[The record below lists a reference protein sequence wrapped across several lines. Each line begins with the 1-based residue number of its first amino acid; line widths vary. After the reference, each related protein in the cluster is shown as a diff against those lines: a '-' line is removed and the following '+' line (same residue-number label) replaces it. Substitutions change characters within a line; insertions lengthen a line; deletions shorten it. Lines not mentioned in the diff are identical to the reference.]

1 MAGAPAPFPE
11 LFEAPVAIA
20 LPAGGSRTEYL
31 RAMVDDALITPFRA
45 QDSGMVLP
53 LSQSN
58 ALIVHETNAP
68 AKPAGASVHYHRVA

>member
-1 MAGAPAPFPE
+1 
-11 LFEAPVAIA
+11 
-20 LPAGGSRTEYL
+20 
-31 RAMVDDALITPFRA
+31 VDDALITPFRA